1 MLLEDLRVA
10 YEKQDWNLIKDI
22 YKNVSGQDLQTKPNL
37 VVEYETAKMPKKK
50 PTRKATKTTTKK
62 TPTKATKVPKAI
74 KVKAAKVNK
83 QQIKEEKGECLHQIN
98 NNNAVIGRK
107 YARAEPLGKFKQT
120 FVDNPKEYQEE
131 SVKNNPSLGTTPL
144 NVLKKDRQKPSLAK
158 VQCSECDKWEEVNPI
173 LATSYSKQRSENT
186 YRCNDCCGHKRG

>member
-1 MLLEDLRVA
+1 MLLEDLQTA

-22 YKNVSGQDLQTKPNL
+22 YKNVSGQDLQTKPSL
-37 VVEYETAKMPKKK
+37 VIEDETAKTPKKK
-50 PTRKATKTTTKK
+50 PARKTAKTTTKK
-62 TPTKATKVPKAI
+62 TPA
-74 KVKAAKVNK
+74 KAAK
-83 QQIKEEKGECLHQIN
+83 QQIKEEECLHQIN
-98 NNNAVIGRK
+98 NNNAVVGRK

-144 NVLKKDRQKPSLAK
+144 NVLKKDRQKPSLVK

-186 YRCNDCCGHKRG
+186 YRCNDCCGHRR